1 MSETP
6 KYTTTPN
13 RIPEGWTS
21 GDLSVELSSRRT
33 GMSFQRTRMSA
44 DRTLMSIIRTAL
56 SLIGFGFTIF
66 QFFRYLRDNAHATDI
81 VPAHAAINFST
92 ALVVLGVIFLL
103 GASRCR
109 VPAIIYGIGI
119 LALAAAL
126 LLALLGEPRVDAL
139 ITWWA
144 QQPALAIRAWCALA
158 ALPGVLIL
166 YAALPPGGAVAR
178 QNERGSS

>member
-1 MSETP
+1 MRHLVALAALLMIALCALGVVAPALLVGVVT
-6 KYTTTPN
+6 
-13 RIPEGWTS
+13 GWPP
-21 GDLSVELSSRRT
+21 DSRFDVAVGVR
-33 GMSFQRTRMSA
+33 
-44 DRTLMSIIRTAL
+44 
-56 SLIGFGFTIF
+56 
-66 QFFRYLRDNAHATDI
+66 
-81 VPAHAAINFST
+81 
-92 ALVVLGVIFLL
+92 VVLGVIFLL

-126 LLALLGEPRVDAL
+126 LLVLLGEPRVDAL

-158 ALPGVLIL
+158 ALLGVLIL